1 MLRSVIEMV
10 RNYETAIETQ
20 EFIGELVKELLNEE
34 SLSPSQAAVL
44 SALLE
49 KPAPCLCE
57 LYKEYKQS
65 GDFEGLLSALLYLS
79 SSDPLVNE
87 ELQGEEVDEMEVA
100 SQDDDGD
107 MSLPSRDDVI
117 AVIKSVRGLLS
128 SKDEETSLRLAEE
141 GNIDVICAVGIGGWD
156 DG

>member
-1 MLRSVIEMV
+1 M
-10 RNYETAIETQ
+10 
-20 EFIGELVKELLNEE
+20 
-34 SLSPSQAAVL
+34 
-44 SALLE
+44 
-49 KPAPCLCE
+49 
-57 LYKEYKQS
+57 
-65 GDFEGLLSALLYLS
+65 LYLS